1 MTITEVRN
9 DEELQLNISG
19 KIDTITATDF
29 QKTVLTSFQK
39 SNKVI
44 LNFKDVTYISSAGLR
59 ALVLGEKTAV
69 SKGGSMKLINTNDSI
84 MDILRITGM
93 DKMLNIE

>member
-19 KIDTITATDF
+19 KIDTMTATDF

>member
-59 ALVLGEKTAV
+59 ALVLGEKTAA